1 MKSKSSTSNP
11 KTSQK
16 RKAEVTLSKDVS
28 SGPGPILGRFPIQYS
43 PPPPVLY
50 SSLFLFLL
58 LCIATTS
65 GVDLPTEQAFTLY
78 GSSRQQR
85 QHQQVVSLET
95 PVMHYV
101 GSTFGESSYRDILNA
116 RYALGV
122 YDHTTGQITVR
133 EVPIVRVQGVVKAM
147 ATSSATNDLVGL
159 SKEETEGLGTQ
170 GEYAAARTDLGQT
183 FGNRRKRA
191 QISAQERGAVNVEA
205 LSSGADAIAGSIQ
218 EQSVGI
224 PTQGRCSQIGSVS
237 LPPQNEFFSLIHS
250 LTRPLSPSFL
260 PFIADIQKDVDAGRP
275 LPAFHLDATTP
286 EGIYDAEDL
295 TSKQEINVMPIK
307 DLLQAPTDKDRL
319 SLLPFRSS
327 IFINKRL
334 HQACAANEKDRIAR
348 LYHLSCMLQLSLLT
362 AHSRTVPTLRKKGL
376 DAVPDR
382 VFQGLIHRFFTLVHD
397 SGEEEGKKY
406 SLTADDR
413 DKLIN
418 YILIQALILNDYRV
432 IIDDFVKDLSMPK
445 TRITEHLRSVGCTIS
460 ALTVAEREALGLSA
474 SEARGSK
481 KAQLTAPLTFPAPKF
496 KRARK

>member
-28 SGPGPILGRFPIQYS
+28 SGPGPIL
-43 PPPPVLY
+43 
-50 SSLFLFLL
+50 
-58 LCIATTS
+58 ATTS

-224 PTQGRCSQIGSVS
+224 PTQ
-237 LPPQNEFFSLIHS
+237 
-250 LTRPLSPSFL
+250 
-260 PFIADIQKDVDAGRP
+260 ADIQKDVDAGRP